1 MKALATAL
9 SKTHNSATPMNI
21 GPYHSLDK
29 AFRVLELVAARS
41 PRGVTEIA
49 DELGLE
55 KSNVSRLL
63 KTLSAMGY
71 VVQSARRGQYQM
83 GPRILVLAQGYLERD
98 RIVVEAQPILR
109 ALAQEARATAHLGV
123 IVEGQTI
130 VVAKEPS
137 PEQIQVA
144 TRVGA
149 RISPHASALGKV
161 LLAGLPEA
169 THTRALAGP
178 LPRFTEKTI
187 TDRKKLLG
195 ILREVRRKG
204 YAFESE
210 EEHRGVGCIGAP
222 VMDSSG
228 RWIAAL
234 SVAGPLHGTPF
245 RLNRSHLAMV
255 LRKAKEL
262 SLKLSVAEDGPRLL
276 SPTD

>member
-1 MKALATAL
+1 MKALAPTLNA
-9 SKTHNSATPMNI
+9 

-29 AFRVLELVAARS
+29 AFRVLELLAARS

-49 DELGLE
+49 DELSLE

-63 KTLSAMGY
+63 KTLSTMGY

-98 RIVVEAQPILR
+98 RIVIEAQPILR

-123 IVEGQTI
+123 TVEGQTI

-161 LLAGLPEA
+161 LLAGLPESIYA
-169 THTRALAGP
+169 RALAGP

-187 TDRKKLLG
+187 TDRKKLLAV
-195 ILREVRRKG
+195 LKEVRKKG

-222 VMDSSG
+222 IVDSSG
-228 RWIAAL
+228 RWIAAI
-234 SVAGPLHGTPF
+234 SVAGPLQGTPF
-245 RLNRSHLAMV
+245 RLNPSHLAMV

-276 SPTD
+276 PQTD